1 MGTDFSCHYQSNLTL
16 SAADL
21 MFIND
26 CTTILESF
34 QRSGFGFEL
43 RLTRGVG
50 RLDTGLRGY
59 GREMKV
65 DEGGQVIDLSLQ
77 KRDTIFP

>member
-1 MGTDFSCHYQSNLTL
+1 
-16 SAADL
+16 

-34 QRSGFGFEL
+34 QRSDFGFEL

-50 RLDTGLRGY
+50 WLDTGFRRY

-65 DEGGQVIDLSLQ
+65 DEGGQVIDLSLMD
-77 KRDTIFP
+77 RRIPNYFSGFPPPRE